1 MVSPMDNNDLIS
13 ILAKGEEEE
22 VKQDT
27 KDSQVG
33 SEDTEDDSNNSVGT
47 SLKTTMSAM
56 DVLDIEDSSNHSTTG
71 ISSGSGSGDVSQ
83 DLENWI
89 DGKDLAP
96 SDDLN
101 RFVSATDVKFKY
113 GLTHNTLNNFTLMA
127 QLQKFLDTS
136 NEILFSESAAMN
148 LSTEELESRVRMAFT
163 MYAELSRINQRTAL
177 ALEEQRRKYNDGST
191 DIDKLSL
198 LLSSVPSDKLKEILY
213 AITKSKG

>member
-1 MVSPMDNNDLIS
+1 MVSPMDNNDLIY

-33 SEDTEDDSNNSVGT
+33 SEDTEDDSNGNVGT

-56 DVLDIEDSSNHSTTG
+56 DVLDIEDSSSYSTTG
-71 ISSGSGSGDVSQ
+71 ISSGSGDVSQ

-148 LSTEELESRVRMAFT
+148 LSPEELESRVRMAFT

>member
-13 ILAKGEEEE
+13 ILAKGEEDEI
-22 VKQDT
+22 KQDT

-33 SEDTEDDSNNSVGT
+33 SEDTEDDSNGVGT

-71 ISSGSGSGDVSQ
+71 ISSGSGDVSQ

-148 LSTEELESRVRMAFT
+148 LSPDELESRVRMAFT

>member
-33 SEDTEDDSNNSVGT
+33 SEDIEDNDGDNRT

-56 DVLDIEDSSNHSTTG
+56 DVLDIEDGSSHKTSLP
-71 ISSGSGSGDVSQ
+71 SGSGDVSQ

-148 LSTEELESRVRMAFT
+148 LSPEELESRVRMAFT

>member
-22 VKQDT
+22 IKQDDT
-27 KDSQVG
+27 KDSQVDG
-33 SEDTEDDSNNSVGT
+33 EDTEDIDEDTNST

-56 DVLDIEDSSNHSTTG
+56 DVLDIEDSSRRTT
-71 ISSGSGSGDVSQ
+71 SLPSGSGDVSQ
-83 DLENWI
+83 DLE
-89 DGKDLAP
+89 P

-148 LSTEELESRVRMAFT
+148 LSPEELESRVRMAFT

>member
-33 SEDTEDDSNNSVGT
+33 SEDTEDDSNGSVGT

-56 DVLDIEDSSNHSTTG
+56 DVLDIEDSSSHSTG
-71 ISSGSGSGDVSQ
+71 ISSGSGDVSQ

-148 LSTEELESRVRMAFT
+148 LSPEELESRVRMAFT

-213 AITKSKG
+213 AITKLKG

>member
-33 SEDTEDDSNNSVGT
+33 SEDTEDDSNGVGT

-56 DVLDIEDSSNHSTTG
+56 DVLDIEDSSNHSAT
-71 ISSGSGSGDVSQ
+71 SLPSGSGDVSQ

-148 LSTEELESRVRMAFT
+148 LSPEELESRVRMAFT

>member
-13 ILAKGEEEE
+13 ILAKGEEDEI
-22 VKQDT
+22 KQDT

-33 SEDTEDDSNNSVGT
+33 SEDTEDDSNGVGT

-56 DVLDIEDSSNHSTTG
+56 DVLDIEGSSNHSTTG
-71 ISSGSGSGDVSQ
+71 ISSGSGDVSQ

-148 LSTEELESRVRMAFT
+148 LSPDELESRVRMAFT

>member
-13 ILAKGEEEE
+13 ILAKGEEDEI
-22 VKQDT
+22 KQDDT
-27 KDSQVG
+27 KDSQIG
-33 SEDTEDDSNNSVGT
+33 SEDTEDNDDNNST

-56 DVLDIEDSSNHSTTG
+56 DVLDIEDGSNHSTTG
-71 ISSGSGSGDVSQ
+71 ISSGSGDVSQ

-148 LSTEELESRVRMAFT
+148 LSPEELESRVRMAFT

-191 DIDKLSL
+191 DIDKLSKA
-198 LLSSVPSDKLKEILY
+198 VSDAGYLVLKR
-213 AITKSKG
+213 KSTY

>member
-33 SEDTEDDSNNSVGT
+33 SEDTEDSDGDNST

-56 DVLDIEDSSNHSTTG
+56 DVLDIEDGSRHSTT
-71 ISSGSGSGDVSQ
+71 SLPSGSGDVSQ

-148 LSTEELESRVRMAFT
+148 LSPEELESRVRMAFT

>member
-33 SEDTEDDSNNSVGT
+33 SEDTEDDSNGVGT

-56 DVLDIEDSSNHSTTG
+56 DVLDIEDGSRHSTT
-71 ISSGSGSGDVSQ
+71 SVSSGSGDVSQ

-148 LSTEELESRVRMAFT
+148 LSPEELESRVRMAFT

>member
-33 SEDTEDDSNNSVGT
+33 SEDTEDNDGDNST

-56 DVLDIEDSSNHSTTG
+56 DVLDIEDSSSHSTTG
-71 ISSGSGSGDVSQ
+71 ISSGSGDVSQ

-148 LSTEELESRVRMAFT
+148 LSPEELESRVRMAFT

>member
-33 SEDTEDDSNNSVGT
+33 SEDTEDDSNGVGT

-71 ISSGSGSGDVSQ
+71 ISSGSGDVSQ

-148 LSTEELESRVRMAFT
+148 LSPEELESRVRMAFT

>member
-13 ILAKGEEEE
+13 ILAKGEEDEI
-22 VKQDT
+22 KQDT

-33 SEDTEDDSNNSVGT
+33 SEDTEDDSNGVGT

-71 ISSGSGSGDVSQ
+71 ISSGSGDVSQ

-148 LSTEELESRVRMAFT
+148 LSPEELESRVRMAFT

>member
-13 ILAKGEEEE
+13 ILAKGEVEE

-27 KDSQVG
+27 KDSQVD
-33 SEDTEDDSNNSVGT
+33 SADTEDDSNGVGT

-56 DVLDIEDSSNHSTTG
+56 DVLDIEDSSNHSTTS
-71 ISSGSGSGDVSQ
+71 ISSGSGDVSQ

-136 NEILFSESAAMN
+136 NEILFSEAAAMN
-148 LSTEELESRVRMAFT
+148 LSPEELESRVRMAFT

-177 ALEEQRRKYNDGST
+177 ALEEQRRKYNDGSN

>member
-1 MVSPMDNNDLIS
+1 MISPMDNNDLIS
-13 ILAKGEEEE
+13 ILAKGEEDEI
-22 VKQDT
+22 KQDT

-33 SEDTEDDSNNSVGT
+33 SEDTEDDSNGVGT

-56 DVLDIEDSSNHSTTG
+56 DVLDIEDSSSHSTTG
-71 ISSGSGSGDVSQ
+71 ISSGSGDVSQ

-148 LSTEELESRVRMAFT
+148 LSPEELESRVRMAFT

>member
-33 SEDTEDDSNNSVGT
+33 SEDTEYDSNGSVGT

-56 DVLDIEDSSNHSTTG
+56 DVLDIEDSSSHSTTG
-71 ISSGSGSGDVSQ
+71 ISSGSGDVSQ

-148 LSTEELESRVRMAFT
+148 LSPEELESRVRMAFT

>member
-13 ILAKGEEEE
+13 ILAKGDEEE

-33 SEDTEDDSNNSVGT
+33 SEDTEDNDGDNST

-56 DVLDIEDSSNHSTTG
+56 DVLDIEDGSSHKTSLP
-71 ISSGSGSGDVSQ
+71 SGSGDVSQ

-148 LSTEELESRVRMAFT
+148 LSPEELESRVRMAFT

>member
-13 ILAKGEEEE
+13 ILARGEEEE

-33 SEDTEDDSNNSVGT
+33 SEDTEDNDGDNST

-56 DVLDIEDSSNHSTTG
+56 DVLDIEDGSRHSTT
-71 ISSGSGSGDVSQ
+71 SLPSGSGDVSQ

-148 LSTEELESRVRMAFT
+148 LSPEELESRVRMAFT

-213 AITKSKG
+213 AITKSRG

>member
-33 SEDTEDDSNNSVGT
+33 SEDTEDDSNGSVGT

-56 DVLDIEDSSNHSTTG
+56 DVLDIEDGSSHKTSLP
-71 ISSGSGSGDVSQ
+71 SGSGDVSQ

-148 LSTEELESRVRMAFT
+148 LSPEELESRVRMAFT

>member
-13 ILAKGEEEE
+13 ILAKGEEE

-33 SEDTEDDSNNSVGT
+33 SEDIEDNDEDNST

-56 DVLDIEDSSNHSTTG
+56 DVLDIEDGSRHSTT
-71 ISSGSGSGDVSQ
+71 SLPSGSGDVSQ

-148 LSTEELESRVRMAFT
+148 LSPEELESRVRMAFT